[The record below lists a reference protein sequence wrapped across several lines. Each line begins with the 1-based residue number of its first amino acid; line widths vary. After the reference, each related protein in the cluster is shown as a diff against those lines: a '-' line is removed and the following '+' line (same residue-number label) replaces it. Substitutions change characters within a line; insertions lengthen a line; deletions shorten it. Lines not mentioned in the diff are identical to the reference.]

1 VEDIPPQD
9 LAMTL
14 LGAYVPDRE
23 QALVWA
29 GGLVALLTEFGCTQ
43 NAARV
48 ALSRMVQRDLLERER
63 DGRLVRY
70 RLTGR
75 TRDVL
80 AEGDRRIFRLGSD
93 ATDATDATD
102 GREGIAADCWTVLWH
117 AIPDERRDARR
128 RLAARLRFLGFG
140 QVQDGL
146 WLAARDREAEVAAVL
161 ADLRIER
168 HAGLFTGKPSRIVD
182 VRAAVAKAW
191 DLDHLATRY
200 ERFVHTYRGVDP
212 AELDA
217 ASAFGIRTRLTH
229 EFRQYPL
236 LDPELPAQL
245 VTPPRARAEAVTL
258 FHDLYPALAPA
269 AQRYFD
275 EVITP

>member
-1 VEDIPPQD
+1 MEDIPPQDISPQD

-70 RLTGR
+70 RLTKR
-75 TRDVL
+75 TRDAL
-80 AEGDRRIFRLGSD
+80 AEGDRRIFRFGEQPESV
-93 ATDATDATD
+93 
-102 GREGIAADCWTVLWH
+102 DCWTVLWH

-128 RLAARLRFLGFG
+128 RLAVRLRFLGFG
-140 QVQDGL
+140 SVQDGL
-146 WLAARDREAEVAAVL
+146 WLAARDREAEVAALL
-161 ADLRIER
+161 AELRVER
-168 HAGLFTGKPSRIVD
+168 HAGLLTGKPSRIVD
-182 VRAAVAKAW
+182 VRAAVARAW
-191 DLDHLATRY
+191 DLDELAERY
-200 ERFVHTYRGVDP
+200 RRFVHTYRGVEPAVLDP
-212 AELDA
+212 AA
-217 ASAFGIRTRLTH
+217 AFGIRTRMTH

-236 LDPELPAQL
+236 LDPELPARL
-245 VTPPRARAEAVTL
+245 VPPPAARADAVAV
-258 FHDLYPALAPA
+258 FHELYPALAPA